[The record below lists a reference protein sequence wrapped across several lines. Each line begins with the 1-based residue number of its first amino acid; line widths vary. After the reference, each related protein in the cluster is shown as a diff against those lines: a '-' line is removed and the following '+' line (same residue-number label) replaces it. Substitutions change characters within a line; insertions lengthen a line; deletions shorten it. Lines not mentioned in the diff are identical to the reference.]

1 MSSKTESEI
10 KKGLQIKTKLRLTL
24 ALSSLGL
31 AVMCALGII
40 GMNRALTTITY
51 LGETKLQAALNV
63 GQMQSSLLKLGG
75 LNRTVLE
82 YKDVSGE
89 YRLFE
94 GLKAD
99 RDDVLLDLNEAW
111 ARYEKL
117 PKEEEEQQLWAS
129 LVDSSELWKKADAKL
144 DAPLIEL
151 SKRHDKATHET
162 LMFQYEGFL
171 RNIKTGETYM
181 TDGVSGLYRYL
192 AEASVKASNDA
203 IAVVEQSKK
212 QMIGLAAGL
221 IFFSLL
227 FGILMSRSIHRPLTR
242 MIEAIDDIQKN
253 DDFSRRVEVETHDEI
268 GVTIVAFNGMIAK
281 IEASSAQLR
290 QKTND
295 IQTMLQNMPQGILTI
310 IDGGLIH
317 NEYSAYLETILETNE
332 IAGREVME
340 LVFSNSNLG
349 ADTLSQVEAVAGAC
363 IGEDLMNFEFNSHLM
378 VTEFEKTMADG
389 RVKSLELSWSA
400 ITDDNEMIVSL
411 MLCVRDVTELRK
423 LAAEAGEQKRE
434 LEIIGEI
441 LAVNQEKFHEFI
453 SGSTQFV
460 EENEALIKNT
470 TTLQTDVIAQLFRNM
485 HTIKGNARTYALQHL
500 TNVVHEAEQTYD
512 DLRQYPDLEWNQLAL
527 LEQLKSVAD
536 LLAKYEKIN
545 EVTLGRK
552 GPGRRGSVER
562 YLMVDK
568 EHIHD
573 TLLQLES
580 ANMSSMHDL
589 VEAHKAVRRTLR
601 LLGTEHIGDTLA
613 GVFESLPSLAL
624 ELHKEPPVITIEE
637 HGYVVR
643 GQVSGILKNVFMH
656 LIRNSM
662 DHGLET
668 AEVRTAKGKPAA
680 GNIKLELGAEAGQFN
695 IRLGDDGKGLALGRI
710 RRIALEKN
718 MLPNGEQSSDEEVAK
733 VIFEPGFS
741 TADAVTEVSG
751 RGVGMDAVQDFVARE
766 GGSIRFEF
774 VDNAVGADFRQFQTI
789 VSLPEKF
796 AVHAEG

>member
-1 MSSKTESEI
+1 MSTKTETAV
-10 KKGLQIKTKLRLTL
+10 KKGIQIKTKLRLTL

-31 AVMCALGII
+31 AFMCALGII

-63 GQMQSSLLKLGG
+63 GQMQSSLLKLGS
-75 LNRTVLE
+75 LNKTVLE
-82 YKDVSGE
+82 YKEVPGE
-89 YRLFE
+89 YRMFE
-94 GLKAD
+94 GIKAD
-99 RDDVLLDLNEAW
+99 RDDVLLDLHEAW
-111 ARYEKL
+111 DRYEKL
-117 PKEEEEQQLWAS
+117 PKEEEEKQLWAS
-129 LVDSSELWKKADAKL
+129 LVDSSKLWQEADKELEG
-144 DAPLIEL
+144 PLTEL
-151 SKRHDKATHET
+151 SARHDKATHEL

-171 RNIKTGETYM
+171 RNIKTGESYM
-181 TDGVSGLYRYL
+181 ADGVSGLYRYL
-192 AEASVKASNDA
+192 SEASVKASNDA

-212 QMIGLAAGL
+212 QMIGLAAGIIL
-221 IFFSLL
+221 FSLL

-242 MIEAIDDIQKN
+242 MIEAIGDIQKN
-253 DDFSRRVEVETHDEI
+253 DDYSHRVEVQTHDEI

-310 IDGGLIH
+310 IDGGVIH
-317 NEYSAYLETILETNE
+317 NEYSAYLETILETDK

-340 LVFSNSNLG
+340 LLFSNSNLG
-349 ADTLSQVEAVAGAC
+349 VDTLSQVEAVGGAC
-363 IGEDLMNFEFNSHLM
+363 IGEDAMNFEFNSHLM
-378 VTEFEKTMADG
+378 VTEFEKAMGDG
-389 RVKSLELSWSA
+389 RIKNLELSWSA
-400 ITDDNEMIVSL
+400 ITDDNDMIVKL

-460 EENEALIKNT
+460 EENKELIKKT
-470 TTLQTDVIAQLFRNM
+470 DSLQTEVISRLFRNM

-512 DLRQYPDLEWNQLAL
+512 DLRQSPDLEWNQSAL
-527 LEQLKSVAD
+527 LTQLQSVAD
-536 LLAKYEKIN
+536 ILTKYEKIN

-562 YLMVDK
+562 YLLVDK
-568 EHIHD
+568 EHIQA

-589 VEAHKAVRRTLR
+589 VAAHKAVRRTL
-601 LLGTEHIGDTLA
+601 LMLGTEHLAETLG
-613 GVFESLPSLAL
+613 GVFESLPSLAA
-624 ELHKEPPVITIEE
+624 ELGKEAPNVTIEE

-643 GQVSGILKNVFMH
+643 GQVSGLLKNVFMH

-668 AEVRTAKGKPAA
+668 TDVRTAKGKSTA
-680 GNIKLELGAEAGQFN
+680 GNIKLELGAEADQFV
-695 IRLGDDGKGLALGRI
+695 IQLTDDGKGLALGRI

-718 MLPNGEQSSDEEVAK
+718 MLPSGEQSTDEEVAQ
-733 VIFEPGFS
+733 VIFAAGFS
-741 TADAVTEVSG
+741 TAEAVTEVSG
-751 RGVGMDAVQDFVARE
+751 RGVGMDAVKDFVVRE

-789 VSLPEKF
+789 VSLPSKF
-796 AVHAEG
+796 AVHIDS

>member
-1 MSSKTESEI
+1 MSPKSTSEN
-10 KKGLQIKTKLRLTL
+10 KKGIQIKTKLRLTL

-31 AVMCALGII
+31 AFMCALGII

-63 GQMQSSLLKLGG
+63 GLMQSSLLKLGS
-75 LNRTVLE
+75 LNKTVLE
-82 YKDVSGE
+82 YKDVPGE

-99 RDDVLLDLNEAW
+99 RDDVLLDLKEAW
-111 ARYEKL
+111 ERYEKL

-129 LVDSSELWKKADAKL
+129 LVDSSKMWEKADKKL
-144 DAPLIEL
+144 DEPLAEL
-151 SKRHDKATHET
+151 SARHDKATHDK

-192 AEASVKASNDA
+192 SEASVKASNDA
-203 IAVVEQSKK
+203 IATVEQSKK
-212 QMIGLAAGL
+212 QMIGLAAGI

-227 FGILMSRSIHRPLTR
+227 FGILMSRSIHKPLTR
-242 MIEAIDDIQKN
+242 MIEAIGDIEKN
-253 DDFSRRVEVETHDEI
+253 DDFSRRVEVQTHDEI

-281 IEASSAQLR
+281 IEASSALLR

-310 IDGGLIH
+310 IDGGVIH
-317 NEYSAYLETILETNE
+317 SEYSAYLETILETKQ
-332 IAGREVME
+332 IAGRDVMD
-340 LVFSNSNLG
+340 LLFANSNLG
-349 ADTLSQVEAVAGAC
+349 ADTLSQVEAVGGAC
-363 IGEDLMNFEFNSHLM
+363 IGEDIMNFEFNSHLM
-378 VTEFEKTMADG
+378 VTEFEKSMADG
-389 RVKSLELSWSA
+389 RVKSLELSWSP
-400 ITDDNEMIVSL
+400 IVDDNDMTVSL

-453 SGSTQFV
+453 AGSTQFV
-460 EENEALIKNT
+460 EENDALIKGAA
-470 TTLQTDVIAQLFRNM
+470 TLQTDVISSLFRNM

-512 DLRQYPDLEWNQLAL
+512 DLRQNPELEWNQAAL
-527 LEQLKSVAD
+527 LAQLQSVAD

-568 EHIHD
+568 EHIHE
-573 TLLQLES
+573 TLQQLES

-601 LLGTEHIGDTLA
+601 LLGTEHIGETLD
-613 GVFESLPSLAL
+613 GVFESLPSLAA
-624 ELHKEPPVITIEE
+624 ELGKEAPSITIEE

-668 AEVRTAKGKPAA
+668 AEVRTAKGKSAA
-680 GNIKLELGAEAGQFN
+680 GNIKLELGAEGGQFTL
-695 IRLGDDGKGLALGRI
+695 RLGDDGKGLALGRI

-718 MLPNGEQSSDEEVAK
+718 MLPNGEQSSDEEVAQ
-733 VIFEPGFS
+733 VIFEAGFS
-741 TADAVTEVSG
+741 TAEAVTEVSG
-751 RGVGMDAVQDFVARE
+751 RGVGMDAVKDFVARE

-774 VDNAVGADFRQFQTI
+774 VDQAEGADFRQFQTV
-789 VSLPEKF
+789 VSLPDKF
-796 AVHAEG
+796 AVHIEA

>member
-1 MSSKTESEI
+1 MSSKTDSEI
-10 KKGLQIKTKLRLTL
+10 KKGIQIKTKLRLTL

-31 AVMCALGII
+31 AFMCALGII

-63 GQMQSSLLKLGG
+63 GQMQGSLLKLGG
-75 LNRTVLE
+75 INKAVLE
-82 YKDVSGE
+82 YKDVPGE

-99 RDDVLLDLNEAW
+99 RDDVLLDLKEAW
-111 ARYEKL
+111 ERYEKL
-117 PKEEEEQQLWAS
+117 PKDEEEQQLWAS
-129 LVDSSELWKKADAKL
+129 LVDSSKLWEKADKKL

-151 SKRHDKATHET
+151 SARHDKATHEK

-171 RNIKTGETYM
+171 RDIKTGETYM

-192 AEASVKASNDA
+192 SEASVKASNDA

-212 QMIGLAAGL
+212 QMIGLAAGIIL
-221 IFFSLL
+221 FSLL
-227 FGILMSRSIHRPLTR
+227 FGILMSRSIHKPLTR
-242 MIEAIDDIQKN
+242 MIEAIGDIEKN
-253 DDFSRRVEVETHDEI
+253 DDFSRRVEVQTHDEI

-310 IDGGLIH
+310 VDGGLIH
-317 NEYSAYLETILETNE
+317 SEYSAYLETILETDK
-332 IAGREVME
+332 IAGRQVMD
-340 LVFSNSNLG
+340 LLFANSNLG
-349 ADTLSQVEAVAGAC
+349 ADTLSQVEAVGGAC
-363 IGEDLMNFEFNSHLM
+363 IGEDIMNFEFNSHLM

-400 ITDDNEMIVSL
+400 ITDDNDMIVSL

-460 EENEALIKNT
+460 EENQALIKNT
-470 TTLQTDVIAQLFRNM
+470 DTLQTDVISQLFRNM

-512 DLRQYPDLEWNQLAL
+512 DLRQNPELEWNQTAL
-527 LEQLKSVAD
+527 LEQLQSVAD

-601 LLGTEHIGDTLA
+601 LLGTEHIGETLD
-613 GVFESLPSLAL
+613 GVFESLPSLAA
-624 ELHKEPPVITIEE
+624 ELGKEAPVISIEE

-656 LIRNSM
+656 LLRNSM
-662 DHGLET
+662 DHGLEA
-668 AEVRTAKGKPAA
+668 AEVRTAKGKSAA
-680 GNIKLELGAEAGQFN
+680 GNIKLELGSEGGQFT

-733 VIFEPGFS
+733 VIFQAGFS
-741 TADAVTEVSG
+741 TAEAVTEVSG

-766 GGSIRFEF
+766 GGSIHFEF
-774 VDNAVGADFRQFQTI
+774 VDNAEGADFRQFQTV
-789 VSLPEKF
+789 VSLPDKF
-796 AVHAEG
+796 AVHIEA

>member
-1 MSSKTESEI
+1 MSSKTGSEI
-10 KKGLQIKTKLRLTL
+10 KKGIQIKTKLRLTL

-31 AVMCALGII
+31 AFMCALGII

-63 GQMQSSLLKLGG
+63 GQMQGALLKLGG
-75 LNRTVLE
+75 INKAVLE

-99 RDDVLLDLNEAW
+99 RDDVLLDLKEAW
-111 ARYEKL
+111 DRYEKL
-117 PKEEEEQQLWAS
+117 PKDEEEQQLWAS
-129 LVDSSELWKKADAKL
+129 LVDSSKLWEKADKKL
-144 DAPLIEL
+144 DAPLVEL
-151 SKRHDKATHET
+151 SARHDKATHET
-162 LMFQYEGFL
+162 LMFKYEGFL
-171 RNIKTGETYM
+171 RDIKTGETYM

-192 AEASVKASNDA
+192 SEASVKASNDA
-203 IAVVEQSKK
+203 IATVEQSKK
-212 QMIGLAAGL
+212 QMIGLAAGIIL
-221 IFFSLL
+221 FSLL
-227 FGILMSRSIHRPLTR
+227 FGILMSRSIHKPLTR
-242 MIEAIDDIQKN
+242 MIEAIGDIEKN
-253 DDFSRRVEVETHDEI
+253 DDFSRRVEVQTHDEI

-317 NEYSAYLETILETNE
+317 SEYSAYLETILETNQ
-332 IAGREVME
+332 IAGREVMD
-340 LVFSNSNLG
+340 LLFANSNLG
-349 ADTLSQVEAVAGAC
+349 ADTLSQVEAVGGAC
-363 IGEDLMNFEFNSHLM
+363 IGEDIMNFEFNSHLM

-400 ITDDNEMIVSL
+400 ITDDNDMIVSL

-460 EENEALIKNT
+460 EENQALIKNT
-470 TTLQTDVIAQLFRNM
+470 DTLQTDVISQLFRNM

-512 DLRQYPDLEWNQLAL
+512 DLRQNPELEWNQAAL
-527 LEQLKSVAD
+527 LEQLQSVAD

-601 LLGTEHIGDTLA
+601 LLGTEHIGETLD
-613 GVFESLPSLAL
+613 GVFESLPSLAA
-624 ELHKEPPVITIEE
+624 ELGKEAPIIAIEE

-656 LIRNSM
+656 LLRNSM

-668 AEVRTAKGKPAA
+668 AEVRTAKGKSAA
-680 GNIKLELGAEAGQFN
+680 GNIKLELGTEGGQFT

-718 MLPNGEQSSDEEVAK
+718 MLPKGEQSSDEEVAK
-733 VIFEPGFS
+733 VIFEAGFS
-741 TADAVTEVSG
+741 TAEAVTEVSG
-751 RGVGMDAVQDFVARE
+751 RGVGMDAVKDFVARE
-766 GGSIRFEF
+766 GGSIHFEF
-774 VDNAVGADFRQFQTI
+774 VDNAEGADFRQFQTV

-796 AVHAEG
+796 AVHIEA